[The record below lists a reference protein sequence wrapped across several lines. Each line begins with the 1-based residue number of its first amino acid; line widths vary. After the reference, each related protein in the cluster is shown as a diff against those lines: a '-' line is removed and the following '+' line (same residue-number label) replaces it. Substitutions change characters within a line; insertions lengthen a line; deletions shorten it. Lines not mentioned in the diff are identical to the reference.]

1 MINDEKVEEAASVYS
16 TSNGYSVIGPDGR
29 MSLKPELETAFEAG
43 VHWAINEFLKDL
55 WHPASEEPEKFRK
68 ILYTGGSRNTTD
80 TTMLIRNNSWNTKVY
95 LLKIK
100 KWCYIDDL
108 FPKEGGN
115 HD

>member
-68 ILYTGGSRNTTD
+68 ILYTGGSIDTTD
-80 TTMLIRNNSWNTKVY
+80 TTMLIINNSWNTKVC

-100 KWCYIDDL
+100 KWCYINDL
-108 FPKEGGN
+108 FPKEGDT